1 VDTLPPQDEP
11 TDDALVKLVR
21 AGDESAFEKLFER
34 HRARISRVAARF
46 FPRRE
51 AVEEIVQETFV
62 KAYFALDTYA
72 GAHAASFPAWLT
84 QIAVNTAYDELRRAR
99 RRPQH
104 TEQSLTEEDAQQLG
118 ARLDAIITSDT
129 DIESE
134 LVSRDLATK
143 LLARLSA
150 DDQLVLTLL
159 DAEGLSVAEIAALMN
174 WSASKV
180 KVRAHR
186 ARASLRKV
194 LRKYV

>member
-1 VDTLPPQDEP
+1 VETLPPHDEP
-11 TDDALVKLVR
+11 TDDALVKSVR
-21 AGDESAFEKLFER
+21 AGDESAFETLFER
-34 HRARISRVAARF
+34 HRARVARVAARF

-62 KAYFALDTYA
+62 KAYFALDSYA
-72 GAHAASFPAWLT
+72 GAHASSFPAWLT

-104 TEQSLTEEDAQQLG
+104 AEQSLTEDDARQFG
-118 ARLDAIITSDT
+118 SRLDSIVASGT

-134 LVSRDLATK
+134 LVSRDLASK

-150 DDQLVLTLL
+150 EDQLVLTLL
-159 DAEGLSVAEIAALMN
+159 DAEGLSVAEIAALTG

-194 LRKYV
+194 LRRYL

>member
-1 VDTLPPQDEP
+1 VDTLPPHDEE

-21 AGDESAFEKLFER
+21 AGDERAFEKLFER
-34 HRARISRVAARF
+34 HRARVARVAARF

-104 TEQSLTEEDAQQLG
+104 SEQSLTDTDVQQLG
-118 ARLDAIITSDT
+118 SRLDAVITSTT
-129 DIESE
+129 DIEAE
-134 LVSRDLATK
+134 LVSRDLASK

-150 DDQLVLTLL
+150 EDQLVLTLL
-159 DAEGLSVAEIAALMN
+159 DAEGHSVAEIAALTG

-194 LRKYV
+194 LRKYL